1 MAKINKYLTY
11 KGKTITLPNKYLVEG
26 GREKA
31 IQLLERYEF
40 VNDIEVLEENPPAF
54 VREALGI

>member
-11 KGKTITLPNKYLVEG
+11 KGKIITPPKKYLVEG

-31 IQLLERYEF
+31 IQLLERYEL
-40 VNDIEVLEENPPAF
+40 VNDIGVLEENPPAF